1 RRGNA
6 TEAQVR
12 ELYGVWYAGQ
22 QRIGAITQM
31 ANRANEAN
39 TDVHARIKAVEAAA
53 AANTFFEAA
62 RKSWFDST
70 FSADVQ
76 LLGVS
81 DQGAVDSLRATGSQS
96 TALLG
101 ELLQARIDR
110 TVTAR
115 NSMLLVLLV
124 SLLGAAYLFYAFY
137 LVMRGGLQEVS
148 RHLEAM
154 TAGDLTTSPKP
165 WGQDEAAELML
176 MLAHMQA
183 SLRRMVVQ
191 IRHSSDDIVHAS
203 TEIADASND
212 LSARTE
218 QTAANLE
225 QTAAAMEQISATVKQ
240 TSEHVHEATKIAT
253 HNAEIASY
261 GGNVIGNMVATMEEI
276 QGSSAQISDII
287 GVIDG
292 IAFQTNILALNAA
305 VEAAR
310 AGEQGRGFAVVATE
324 VRALAKRSA
333 DAAREI
339 KTLISTSAVKV
350 QTGMGI
356 VRDAGSAINDIVTSA
371 QRISGLL
378 NEIAMGSQEQSQ
390 GVAQV
395 GTAVQELDRATQQN
409 ASMVEETAAGA
420 LRDQALGL
428 IEQVARFKVPA

>member
-1 RRGNA
+1 
-6 TEAQVR
+6 
-12 ELYGVWYAGQ
+12 
-22 QRIGAITQM
+22 
-31 ANRANEAN
+31 
-39 TDVHARIKAVEAAA
+39 
-53 AANTFFEAA
+53 
-62 RKSWFDST
+62 
-70 FSADVQ
+70 
-76 LLGVS
+76 
-81 DQGAVDSLRATGSQS
+81 
-96 TALLG
+96 
-101 ELLQARIDR
+101 
-110 TVTAR
+110 
-115 NSMLLVLLV
+115 
-124 SLLGAAYLFYAFY
+124 
-137 LVMRGGLQEVS
+137 
-148 RHLEAM
+148 
-154 TAGDLTTSPKP
+154 
-165 WGQDEAAELML
+165 
-176 MLAHMQA
+176 
-183 SLRRMVVQ
+183 VVQ
-191 IRHSSDDIVHAS
+191 VRHSSDDIVHAS

-212 LSARTE
+212 LSSRTE

-253 HNAEIASY
+253 HNAEIARH

-276 QGSSAQISDII
+276 QGSSAKISDII

-350 QTGMGI
+350 HSGMGI
-356 VRDAGSAINDIVTSA
+356 VRDAGSAISDIVTSA

-409 ASMVEETAAGA
+409 AAMVEETAAAAGA
-420 LRDQALGL
+420 LRDQAQGL
-428 IEQVARFKVPA
+428 DKEVARFKVPA